1 MHAQRAFCHCL
12 IVLSIVAD
20 GIVAAPRAGLL
31 DTLSRVQATLGDAAC
46 SGVDWKASKPR
57 RCRRIRSDGI
67 SPCCSLQA
75 LVGAVRLPTGMLLLG
90 KC

>member
-20 GIVAAPRAGLL
+20 GIVAAAGAE
-31 DTLSRVQATLGDAAC
+31 DTLSRAQATLGDAAC
-46 SGVDWKASKPR
+46 SGVDWKAAKPR

-67 SPCCSLQA
+67 SPWCSLQVW
-75 LVGAVRLPTGMLLLG
+75 VGADRLPTGMVLLG